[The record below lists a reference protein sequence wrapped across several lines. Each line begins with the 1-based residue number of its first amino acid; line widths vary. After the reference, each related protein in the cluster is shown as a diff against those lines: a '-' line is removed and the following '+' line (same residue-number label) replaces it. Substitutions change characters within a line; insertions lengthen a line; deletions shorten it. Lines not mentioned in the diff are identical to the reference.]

1 MQLMKN
7 LKWMVMAFVVSPVA
21 PGPVMT
27 TASKLDFVKA
37 VVAGLHQVVAV
48 MILVDGY
55 NCLESHE

>member
-1 MQLMKN
+1 MKT
-7 LKWMVMAFVVSPVA
+7 LKWNMVMAFVVISVA
-21 PGPVMT
+21 LRPVMT

-55 NCLESHE
+55 NFLKSYE